1 MHQVIVIGGGA
12 AGMLAAIAAAGAGA
26 KVVLLEKNEKLG
38 KKLFITGKGRCNLT
52 NAADMKEVQESVV
65 SNPRFLFSAFR
76 EYTNADIMRLI
87 EENGCPLKTERGQR
101 VFPVSDHSYD
111 VINALERA
119 LGRAG
124 IPAAVIGKVTAGN
137 ERVLLNGEERRFL
150 EPPKTDELYKIL

>member
-26 KVVLLEKNEKLG
+26 KVLLLEKNEKLG

-76 EYTNADIMRLI
+76 AVSYTHL
-87 EENGCPLKTERGQR
+87 
-101 VFPVSDHSYD
+101 D
-111 VINALERA
+111 V
-119 LGRAG
+119 
-124 IPAAVIGKVTAGN
+124 
-137 ERVLLNGEERRFL
+137 
-150 EPPKTDELYKIL
+150 YKRQVYR